1 MQNLEKYRK
10 EIFKNETL
18 AGDEGIVKEVL
29 WEMQLKM

>member
-10 EIFKNETL
+10 EIFKDETS